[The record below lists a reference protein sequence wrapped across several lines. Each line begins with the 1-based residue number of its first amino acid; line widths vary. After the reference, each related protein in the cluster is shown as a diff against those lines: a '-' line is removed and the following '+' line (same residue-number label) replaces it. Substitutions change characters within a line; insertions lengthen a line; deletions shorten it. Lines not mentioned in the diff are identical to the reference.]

1 VVCRLRYHRIEETT
15 QSVMKV
21 LWNWMVA
28 GLLVS
33 VSVSRCEATALSAVI
48 SGVARRYV

>member
-1 VVCRLRYHRIEETT
+1 
-15 QSVMKV
+15 MKV

-33 VSVSRCEATALSAVI
+33 VSRCDATASSAVI
-48 SGVARRYV
+48 SGVARRYVLFVLRQNGRHLHDSSEA

>member
-1 VVCRLRYHRIEETT
+1 
-15 QSVMKV
+15 MKV

-28 GLLVS
+28 GLLVSVS